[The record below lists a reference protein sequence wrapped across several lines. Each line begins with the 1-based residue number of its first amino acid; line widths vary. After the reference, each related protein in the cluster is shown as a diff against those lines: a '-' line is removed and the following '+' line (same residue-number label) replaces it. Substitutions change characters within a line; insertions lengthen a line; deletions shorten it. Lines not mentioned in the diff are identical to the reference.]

1 MKRARAAGAPSLQL
15 NCRLK
20 KFRLHFSSSRILF
33 KFTSLKYHRMN
44 KRQLIEKAEAIL
56 RQFNFIQSDYV
67 FSMQGPTLILSL
79 EGTKK
84 MTQEIRN
91 KIEGLDV
98 IVL

>member
-1 MKRARAAGAPSLQL
+1 
-15 NCRLK
+15 
-20 KFRLHFSSSRILF
+20 
-33 KFTSLKYHRMN
+33 MN